1 MTEHTIRSYDQE
13 LTELDNKISE
23 MGGLA
28 ERLLQDSFD
37 ALDRRDP
44 VLADRVVSN
53 DRRIDQ
59 LKREIQDRAIA
70 MIARWQ
76 PTADDLRRIMA
87 AAQITN
93 DLERIGDLAKNIANR
108 AHTIAAVPHPAA
120 VMTGLRQMGR
130 LALQQLRDVLDAYT
144 ARDAE
149 KALRVWR
156 SDAEIDAA
164 YNSLFR
170 ELLTYM
176 MEDHRNI
183 GLSTHLLFG
192 AKNIERVGDHATNIA
207 ETVHF
212 LVRGTNISDERP
224 KGDSTSLSLPGNE

>member
-28 ERLLQDSFD
+28 EHLLRDSFD

-44 VLADRVVSN
+44 VLADRVVSD

-59 LKREIQDRAIA
+59 LKRDIQDRAIA

-76 PTADDLRRIMA
+76 PTADDLRLIMA
-87 AAQITN
+87 ATLITN

-108 AHTIAAVPHPAA
+108 AHTIAADPAA
-120 VMTGLRQMGR
+120 VMTGLRNMGR

-144 ARDAE
+144 TRDAE
-149 KALRVWR
+149 KALKVWR

-212 LVRGTNISDERP
+212 LVRGTNILDDRP
-224 KGDSTSLSLPGNE
+224 KGDTTSLSLPGNA

>member
-28 ERLLQDSFD
+28 EHLLQDSFD
-37 ALDRRDP
+37 ALEKRDP

-59 LKREIQDRAIA
+59 LKRDIQDRAIA

-76 PTADDLRRIMA
+76 PTANDLRLIMA
-87 AAQITN
+87 ATQITN

-108 AHTIAAVPHPAA
+108 AHTISAVSHPAA
-120 VMTGLRQMGR
+120 VMTGLRTMGR

-149 KALRVWR
+149 KALKVWKG
-156 SDAEIDAA
+156 DAEIDAA

-212 LVRGTNISDERP
+212 LVRGTNILDDRP
-224 KGDSTSLSLPGNE
+224 KGDTTSLALPGNA